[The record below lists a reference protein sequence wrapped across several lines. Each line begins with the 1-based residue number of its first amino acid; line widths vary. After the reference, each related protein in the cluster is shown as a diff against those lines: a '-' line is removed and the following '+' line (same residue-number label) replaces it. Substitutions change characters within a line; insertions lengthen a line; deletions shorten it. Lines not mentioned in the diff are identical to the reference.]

1 MQLSRQDAEREVI
14 KRWYLLAPFQR
25 ETYEDAEAY
34 ATRLDAELDFY
45 TVTSRQ
51 RLIAAWLIRELHR
64 VWEAESEGA
73 AAIPAEA
80 A

>member
-1 MQLSRQDAEREVI
+1 MQLNRQNAEREVI
-14 KRWYLLAPFQR
+14 RRWYLLPAFQR
-25 ETYEDAEAY
+25 QTYEDAEAY

-64 VWEAESEGA
+64 MWEVDEVTATS
-73 AAIPAEA
+73 AEA